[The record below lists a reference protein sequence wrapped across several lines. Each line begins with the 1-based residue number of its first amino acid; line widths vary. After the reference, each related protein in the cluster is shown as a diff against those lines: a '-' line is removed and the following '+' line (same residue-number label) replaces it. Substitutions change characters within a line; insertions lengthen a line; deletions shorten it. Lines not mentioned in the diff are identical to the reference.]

1 LIFVIRGP
9 FSHNAVRA
17 APLFPGHYLSAV
29 TPDVSPPAPADKAAV
44 AQVLRDIGLLLQL
57 QGESGFRVRAYDLA
71 ADRIAGLAQELGPLV
86 AEGRLESLPG
96 IGPAL
101 AEKITELVTTGRLG
115 YLEELKARFPPG
127 LLELL
132 KLPDL
137 GPRKVATLWKELGVG
152 SVEELERACREGR
165 VRQVRGFGEKSEAKI
180 LEGIA
185 VYRRA
190 RGGRRLLGEVLPQ
203 AEALLAH
210 VRSAPGV
217 VRASL
222 GGSVRRGAETV
233 ADVDLIASAEDAGPV
248 LDALAGAP
256 GVAAVLGK
264 GDSKCSVRLEAGDL
278 QVDLRV
284 LPDADFATALHHF
297 TGSKAHH
304 IRLRNL
310 GHARG
315 LKISE
320 WGVHREDGTKVPVTD
335 EAALY
340 ALLGM
345 QYVPPELREDNGEVE
360 AALEG
365 RLPTDLLTLEDVQ
378 GAVHAHSTWSD
389 GKNSLEEMALAA
401 RALGLKYL
409 TVTEHSEAAIYA
421 GGLKV
426 DDLKRQWEEI
436 DRVNAA
442 VPGVRLLKG
451 IEVDILESGA
461 LDYSD
466 SVLEQLELVIG
477 SIHVRH
483 GMDEDQMTR
492 RLLAALD
499 NPHLHILGHPT
510 GRLLQSREPYPVR
523 MEDVL
528 ERAAERG
535 VAVEING
542 KPARLDIK
550 AEYVRQA
557 VQRGVRLVVS
567 CDAHRREDLRNLAF
581 AVATARRG
589 WARKKDVLNT
599 LPAEAFIAAL
609 RARQ

>member
-1 LIFVIRGP
+1 M
-9 FSHNAVRA
+9 
-17 APLFPGHYLSAV
+17 
-29 TPDVSPPAPADKAAV
+29 TPDVSPPATADKAAV
-44 AQVLRDIGLLLQL
+44 AQVLRDISLLLQL
-57 QGESGFRVRAYDLA
+57 QGESGYRVRAYDLA

-86 AEGRLESLPG
+86 SEGRLESLPG

-115 YLEELKARFPPG
+115 YFEELKARFPPG

-132 KLPDL
+132 KLPDV
-137 GPRKVATLWKELGVG
+137 GPRKVATFWKELQVGGV
-152 SVEELERACREGR
+152 EDLERACREGR
-165 VRQVRGFGEKSEAKI
+165 VRQLRGFGEKSEAKI

-190 RGGRRLLGEVLPQ
+190 RGDRRLLGEVLPQ
-203 AEALLAH
+203 AEALLARI
-210 VRSAPGV
+210 RSAPGV

-233 ADVDLIASAEDAGPV
+233 ADVDLIASAAAPDPV

-264 GDSKCSVRLEAGDL
+264 GGSKCSVRLAAGDL

-284 LPDADFATALHHF
+284 LPDEDFATALHHF

-320 WGVHREDGTKVPVTD
+320 WGVHREDGTKLPVTD
-335 EAALY
+335 EPALY

-365 RLPTDLLTLEDVQ
+365 RLPADLVTLEDVQ

-389 GKNSLEEMALAA
+389 GKNSLEEMARAA
-401 RALGLKYL
+401 KALGLKYL

-436 DRVNAA
+436 DRVNEA

-466 SVLEQLELVIG
+466 SVLEQLELVIA
-477 SIHVRH
+477 SVHVRH

-492 RLLAALD
+492 RLLTALD

-510 GRLLQSREPYPVR
+510 GRLIQSREPYPVR
-523 MEDVL
+523 MEAVL

-535 VAVEING
+535 VAVEVNG

-550 AEYVRQA
+550 AEYIRQA

-567 CDAHRREDLRNLAF
+567 CDAHRQEDLRNLAF

-589 WARKKDVLNT
+589 WARKRDVLNT
-599 LPAEAFIAAL
+599 LPAEGFIAAL